1 MIDDLD
7 EIINLYDIF
16 CSNTFSWKIAMV
28 RFSTVQTFIHLLMC
42 IFFVTKSSAE
52 SYKDNEGFNSYDDF
66 LSENSFYESDGD
78 GRYIQELFSRSYEK
92 EEVNTEEES
101 NSYDEIRPYKE
112 TFESDEHDRSIQ
124 DLPSKLYRDEE
135 TDAIRGFRR
144 NGNLNL

>member
-1 MIDDLD
+1 
-7 EIINLYDIF
+7 
-16 CSNTFSWKIAMV
+16 MV

-42 IFFVTKSSAE
+42 TFFVTKLSAK

-66 LSENSFYESDGD
+66 LSENSFYESDRD
-78 GRYIQELFSRSYEK
+78 GRYNQELSSRSYEE

-112 TFESDEHDRSIQ
+112 TFESDEHDRNNQ
-124 DLPSKLYRDEE
+124 DVPSESYREEE

-144 NGNLNL
+144 SGNLNFMIHLFYFTLY

>member
-1 MIDDLD
+1 
-7 EIINLYDIF
+7 
-16 CSNTFSWKIAMV
+16 MV
-28 RFSTVQTFIHLLMC
+28 RFSSVLTFIYVLLN
-42 IFFVTKSSAE
+42 IFFLVNSSAE
-52 SYKDNEGFNSYDDF
+52 FYASKEESRTYDDF

-78 GRYIQELFSRSYEK
+78 DRYNQKLSSRSYEE

-124 DLPSKLYRDEE
+124 DLPSKLHRDEE